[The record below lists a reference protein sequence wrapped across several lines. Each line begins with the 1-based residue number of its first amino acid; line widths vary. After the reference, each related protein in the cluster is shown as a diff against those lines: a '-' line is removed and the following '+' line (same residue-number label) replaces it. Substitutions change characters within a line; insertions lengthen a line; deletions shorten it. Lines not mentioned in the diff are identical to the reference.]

1 MTKHGEEDISDLFKE
16 VYGYRPREDTLRR
29 IDAMTESEYKA
40 FVFGLKEDLGKAIEE
55 DDVYEAECVEVFN
68 TRIIGMMADYGISM
82 SDAMT
87 WDFESFGRSVKEIF
101 ELGGDAYV
109 EHELE
114 HYLWQNGITSYD
126 GIKFYTDLFMGRSN
140 DVILKKN

>member
-1 MTKHGEEDISDLFKE
+1 MTKHSEDDISDLFKD

-55 DDVYEAECVEVFN
+55 DDIYEEESVDVFN
-68 TRIIGMMADYGISM
+68 TRILGMMADYGISM

-109 EHELE
+109 EHELD
-114 HYLWQNGITSYD
+114 HYLWQNSISSYD
-126 GIKFYTDLFMGRSN
+126 GVKFYTDLFMGRSN
-140 DVILKKN
+140 DVMLKKK